1 MRFGPPGA
9 RGLRPGRLRC
19 RPARMHSPAPGT
31 RAGTTAPCISRVHY
45 RAAHHLPHGSQKLV
59 CRGRRLT
66 TGTWPSFGEIVCFP
80 SEPFQTTAFRAPERG
95 LVSPGMITEVS
106 LHELVKPWP
115 ARSCVLEWG
124 ARKTE
129 QVPGQPRRLLPPW
142 HWNCAVHEGSI
153 ETSGRDT
160 NVYAKKGGITF
171 GACSREK
178 REASP
183 NLPLMSIKVSS
194 TENMSSGEHRRA
206 KQHNSSTTCAPS
218 IVLKC
223 WLVFLSSG
231 TL

>member
-129 QVPGQPRRLLPPW
+129 QVPGQPR
-142 HWNCAVHEGSI
+142 NCAVHEGSI

-160 NVYAKKGGITF
+160 NVYAKKGVFHRSIIYKEKCANLNQTAWIGTP
-171 GACSREK
+171 GWLSSCASALGSRCDPGV
-178 REASP
+178 RLPARSLLL
-183 NLPLMSIKVSS
+183 LPLPVSL
-194 TENMSSGEHRRA
+194 
-206 KQHNSSTTCAPS
+206 P
-218 IVLKC
+218 
-223 WLVFLSSG
+223 LSLCISHG
-231 TL
+231 